1 MRFDMYIDSMC
12 RSRMRLFCIEDG
24 IPICYNQN
32 ETNIETVFSL
42 QDNNTIQ
49 QMFTFQTYIHTN
61 DTQFQKE
68 ITSAQ
73 IGKIIEKG
81 LLFYS
86 FRYQI
91 SFAHFMMQTVPL
103 LKDYIEQ
110 YSDYS
115 LLIPKHHMNLLC
127 QDILEHCKIPSEKI
141 ILLEDRTIY
150 TVNVLAPRKHYHTVP
165 SNYTSDHVWI
175 YSMIRNTLPLT
186 QNRIPT
192 RNVYLRRD
200 GVPNAQFGN
209 SETGA
214 MRRILNEDALIK
226 RLSELGFEII
236 TLGSKRLHEK
246 CSELSNIH
254 TVITP
259 LGANCMNLI
268 FANAPTYCILIS
280 NDKPLGQ
287 HYYTSLSSELNQSHI
302 NTIHIQSQS
311 DPNYTDPLNIW
322 NSAFTVDID
331 TIIQKVNQIK

>member
-1 MRFDMYIDSMC
+1 
-12 RSRMRLFCIEDG
+12 MRLFCIEDG
-24 IPICYNQN
+24 IPIRYNQH

-42 QDNNTIQ
+42 QDDNTIQ
-49 QMFTFQTYIHTN
+49 QMFTFQTNIHTN
-61 DTQFQKE
+61 GTQFQKE

-73 IGKIIEKG
+73 NGNLIEKG
-81 LLFYS
+81 FLFYS

-110 YSDYS
+110 YSEYS
-115 LLIPKHHMNLLC
+115 LLVPKHHMNQLC

-175 YSMIRNTLPLT
+175 YSMIRKTLPLT
-186 QNRIPT
+186 QIRIPT

-214 MRRILNEDALIK
+214 MRRIRNEDVLIQ
-226 RLSELGFEII
+226 RLSEIGFEII

-246 CSELSNIH
+246 CYELSNIH
-254 TVITP
+254 TLITQ

-268 FANAPTYCILIS
+268 FGNAPTNCILLT
-280 NDKPLGQ
+280 NDRPLGE
-287 HYYTSLSSELNQSHI
+287 HYYTSLSAELNQSP
-302 NTIHIQSQS
+302 IQTYIFQYPS
-311 DPNYTDPLNIW
+311 DPNYTDPF
-322 NSAFTVDID
+322 NSMNAAFTVDID
-331 TIIQKVNQIK
+331 TIIQKVNQL

>member
-1 MRFDMYIDSMC
+1 
-12 RSRMRLFCIEDG
+12 MRLFCIEDG
-24 IPICYNQN
+24 IPIRYNQN
-32 ETNIETVFSL
+32 EMNIETVFSL
-42 QDNNTIQ
+42 QDDNTIQ
-49 QMFTFQTYIHTN
+49 QMFTFQTHIHTN
-61 DTQFQKE
+61 ETQFQKE

-73 IGKIIEKG
+73 NGKLIEKG

-110 YSDYS
+110 YSEYS
-115 LLIPKHHMNLLC
+115 LLVPKHHMNQLC

-175 YSMIRNTLPLT
+175 YSMIRKTLPLT
-186 QNRIPT
+186 QIRIPT

-214 MRRILNEDALIK
+214 MRRILNEDALIQ
-226 RLSELGFEII
+226 RLSEIGFEII

-246 CSELSNIH
+246 CYELSNIH
-254 TVITP
+254 TLITQ

-268 FANAPTYCILIS
+268 FGNAPTNCILLT
-280 NDKPLGQ
+280 NDRPLGE
-287 HYYTSLSSELNQSHI
+287 HYYTSLSAELNQSP
-302 NTIHIQSQS
+302 IQTYIFQYPS
-311 DPNYTDPLNIW
+311 DPNYTDPF
-322 NSAFTVDID
+322 NSMNAAFTVDID
-331 TIIQKVNQIK
+331 TIIQKVNQL